1 MIQNQVRAKVDF
13 SYFMTVWVGIREA
26 AKEG

>member
-1 MIQNQVRAKVDF
+1 MIQNQILEKVDF

-26 AKEG
+26 ARDG